1 MNYYTYTI
9 YFVDGFYY
17 HGYHK
22 MGDREPLTDGYFGSP
37 VTHKEKWLT
46 TMHWKV
52 ITGLYESH
60 PEVQFAEQEA
70 IRPVFNTDPY
80 CLNANCNGIIPP
92 ELARIGAKKAGK
104 KAGEDS
110 KNNKTRICDPVNQ
123 EKGRQTAR
131 ERGSGFFD
139 AEFQQSEMMQEV
151 RRQNGKKTGA
161 LAVKTGQ
168 IAQARACIDKANQR
182 RAGTENLKKAHQ
194 KSRKPVEVLLPS
206 GILLVFDSVSE
217 ASSCLNIDG
226 SCISYVAKNPLKKTK
241 GHQARFTK

>member
-1 MNYYTYTI
+1 
-9 YFVDGFYY
+9 
-17 HGYHK
+17 